1 MTNVE
6 KIEVKINEL
15 EHVTNSYLVYDES
28 KEAVLIDP
36 GDQKDLIIKTI
47 DKLGLKIN
55 YIIITHAHADHIG
68 AARDIMDKYNCEFL
82 IEKSDLEKLN
92 NPISNCAYILN
103 DMNVRQVSKDKI
115 ICVSDLYTFSVGSM
129 DFKIIHTP
137 GHTCGSVCIY
147 EKNSK
152 SLFTGDTIF
161 DNCYGRCDL
170 DTSSFEKMVS
180 SLRKVFYMFGDED
193 IKIYPGHGNVTDLL
207 SAKKRIKLL
216 LKIKNKVDL

>member
-1 MTNVE
+1 MINVE
-6 KIEVKINEL
+6 KIEVKINGL
-15 EHVTNSYLVYDES
+15 EHVTNSYLVYEES

-36 GDQKDLIIKTI
+36 GDQKDLIVKNI
-47 DKLGLKIN
+47 DKLGLNIN
-55 YIIITHAHADHIG
+55 YIIITHSHADHIG
-68 AARDIMDKYNCEFL
+68 AAKDIIDKYKCKMI
-82 IEKSDLEKLN
+82 IEKSDVEKLS

-103 DMNVRQVSKDKI
+103 DMDVKHISNDKI
-115 ICVSDLYTFSVGSM
+115 LCVSDSYSFSVGSM
-129 DFKIIHTP
+129 NFKLIHTP
-137 GHTCGSVCIY
+137 GHTSGSLCIY

-170 DTSSFEKMVS
+170 DTSSFDEMLS
-180 SLRKVFYMFGDED
+180 SLRKIFNMFGEEY
-193 IKIYPGHGNVTDLL
+193 IKVYPGHGNVTDLL